1 MKKTICLI
9 TNWYPTKENP
19 FQGLFFKEQAFAVEE
34 AFDFVVVHYSERFRR
49 KPFQAPVIAQTNRER
64 NTVEYTIDAYVPP
77 YLYLNDEINTFTIRH
92 FKKDQLL
99 SGTGKYISKE
109 RIDFTKRNLIS
120 AFEKDIPYDI
130 DAFYCVD
137 AQKEAF
143 YTQCLANHFHKP
155 YVIGEHAPV
164 PWPGSLLTD
173 INKNAIEKADLFLAI
188 SNDKIRQLMLQNIHL
203 PKTRY
208 IGNLVDESRF
218 LLKQSNNTI
227 KTFIIVASHSYY
239 KNYHLFIDIMNRLTE
254 ISISDFRVMIVGYG
268 ANKGYASGVEEFEE
282 EIRNTKF
289 ADKTTLIHSVE
300 HEKIGEILNQA
311 DAFVMTSIQEGQP
324 VSAMEAACCGLPV
337 FSTRCGGVE
346 DYIDEKMGRIFDITD
361 SDGMAEALKEYL
373 EGRIQFDAEYIRNT
387 VVKKFGKEA
396 FTRNFT
402 EAFNDAIVSYQPQ
415 MTHNKLIT
423 LA

>member
-19 FQGLFFKEQAFAVEE
+19 FQGLFFKEQAFAVENE
-34 AFDFVVVHYSERFRR
+34 FNIVVVHYSEYLR
-49 KPFQAPVIAQTNRER
+49 KKPIQRQSVLQINKER
-64 NTVEYTIDAYVPP
+64 NTIEYTIEAYVPP
-77 YLYLNDEINTFTIRH
+77 HLYLEDAINTFTIRH
-92 FKKDQLL
+92 IRKDCQIE
-99 SGTGKYISKE
+99 GIGRYISSG
-109 RIDFTKRNLIS
+109 RQRFTRETLIS
-120 AFEKDIPYDI
+120 AFEKAIPVKNI

-137 AQKEAF
+137 GQAEA
-143 YTQCLANHFHKP
+143 YYIQCLANHFHKP

-164 PWPGSLLTD
+164 PWPGSVLAD
-173 INKNAIEKADLFLAI
+173 INKSAIEKADLFLAI

-208 IGNLVDESRF
+208 IGNLVDESK
-218 LLKQSNNTI
+218 LTLKKINNKI

-239 KNYHLFIDIMNRLTE
+239 KNYDLFINVMNRLVE
-254 ISISDFRVMIVGYG
+254 ISKTDFRVMIVGYG
-268 ANKGYASGVEEFEE
+268 ANKGYASGIEEFEE
-282 EIRNTKF
+282 EIRSTKF

-311 DAFVMTSIQEGQP
+311 DVFVMTSIQEGQP

-346 DYIDEKMGRIFDITD
+346 DYIDEKMGRIFAVTD
-361 SDGMAEALKEYL
+361 SEGMAEALKDYL
-373 EGRIQFDAEYIRNT
+373 EGKLQFDSEYIRLS
-387 VVKKFGKEA
+387 VVAKFGKKA

-402 EAFNDAIVSYQPQ
+402 EAFNDAIRDYQS
-415 MTHNKLIT
+415 
-423 LA
+423 